1 MRRHKTER
9 HSSLPS
15 GQDWD
20 NTENWNQLCKV
31 NYSEEKP
38 SWFQVCNTVSDLC
51 KDTEALG
58 QAAMLVP
65 IKERVGQSKPSQI
78 VCSDLGTLGSVEK
91 STRRSTSQN
100 QWTPGTLIPTPRPRQ
115 RISLSQVSSPKGSS
129 LNTNT
134 GCGYKFNE
142 STVLAVGK
150 KKKKRML
157 AYFTQHLLTRGPIF
171 IFESKCVFIYVSV
184 YHPLLMTWNYLQGRM
199 WQFSE
204 SHTRILL

>member
-1 MRRHKTER
+1 
-9 HSSLPS
+9 
-15 GQDWD
+15 
-20 NTENWNQLCKV
+20 
-31 NYSEEKP
+31 
-38 SWFQVCNTVSDLC
+38 
-51 KDTEALG
+51 
-58 QAAMLVP
+58 MLVP
-65 IKERVGQSKPSQI
+65 IKERVGQSKRNQI
-78 VCSDLGTLGSVEK
+78 VCSDLGTLSSVEM

-134 GCGYKFNE
+134 GCGYKVNE
-142 STVLAVGK
+142 STVRAVEK
-150 KKKKRML
+150 KKML

-204 SHTRILL
+204 SRHKNITLELTGTRNSGERRGLM